1 MYPRCRQVDHRGGR
15 TDQGTMCKFAVYNED
30 NEVVGRALGSLR
42 TSTGGSVSPESS
54 WRRQYEEEERG
65 TTIVDY
71 QPESF
76 EQVFAARPG
85 RIWRRFAQVRGCSF
99 DSLTSKD

>member
-1 MYPRCRQVDHRGGR
+1 MYPRCRQIDYRGGR
-15 TDQGTMCKFAVYNED
+15 TDQGTTCKFAVYNE
-30 NEVVGRALGSLR
+30 VVGQALGSHR
-42 TSTGGSVSPESS
+42 KSAGGSENPESS
-54 WRRQYEEEERG
+54 WRRQCKAEERR

-99 DSLTSKD
+99 ASLTNKE